1 MDKDTKLCISIA
13 LKPGITGTA
22 LHNAGYKALNLNYIY
37 KAFSV
42 RDLEGALQ
50 GVKALGIKGCSVSM
64 PFKEEVLNYLDSV
77 DEAARRIGSVNT
89 IVNRDGELKGYN
101 TDITGA
107 KAMLK
112 HLKVNSDASV
122 LLLGAGGVSR
132 AMLCALEQEGFSN
145 LAVTNRDKTRLEKLN
160 NTFIFNS
167 ISWNERNDYKADLL
181 INATSVGMYPDEK
194 SLPIRYQSERNF
206 SAVADVVV
214 STQETRLINLFKEE
228 KKLYAPGFIMS
239 LDQALE
245 QFKLYTGK
253 DGPREVFE
261 KRLKALIKRN

>member
-1 MDKDTKLCISIA
+1 
-13 LKPGITGTA
+13 
-22 LHNAGYKALNLNYIY
+22 
-37 KAFSV
+37 
-42 RDLEGALQ
+42 
-50 GVKALGIKGCSVSM
+50 
-64 PFKEEVLNYLDSV
+64 
-77 DEAARRIGSVNT
+77 
-89 IVNRDGELKGYN
+89 
-101 TDITGA
+101 
-107 KAMLK
+107 
-112 HLKVNSDASV
+112 
-122 LLLGAGGVSR
+122 
-132 AMLCALEQEGFSN
+132 
-145 LAVTNRDKTRLEKLN
+145 
-160 NTFIFNS
+160 
-167 ISWNERNDYKADLL
+167 
-181 INATSVGMYPDEK
+181 MYPDEK